1 MKSLRILTALAL
13 VAVTAAT
20 TSAQNVF
27 ARKSLTSISVDQLG
41 EDEILLFKQGFEN
54 KNMSPNE
61 ALNQLKAK
69 GMKEEE
75 LRKLK
80 NRLNASEVED
90 PKDKLQMLSL
100 KLLQMQ
106 DSLARAKRNS
116 AEMSALER
124 LYFLDSNVFGAE
136 LFRNERMDFAPNVSI
151 ATPPSYR
158 IGPGDYLDVTVYG
171 YQEFNRT
178 LLVEPSGAINVPYV
192 GVVSISGL
200 TMKEA
205 RAKLYQVFSGNG
217 YHTLKNNSSEL
228 AVNLKEVRG
237 IDVTVVG
244 AKVPGRYTVPGVASP
259 YHVLH
264 LAGGPAA
271 KGSYRNIQLLRN
283 GKVAARIDLY
293 ELLVSGTKHDDI
305 RLEDGDVIFI
315 PTYTARVNLGGEFK
329 RVYAYEVLPGETLDK
344 VFEWSGGF
352 TEQAFKE
359 KVYVERVGA
368 HGFFADVVSTNQFSS
383 FALQGGDFIVADT
396 LRDLVRSR
404 VAVAGGV
411 QFPGYYATS
420 EGLTAQKLLDLAGG
434 LREGGRWDYVVV
446 SQRSI
451 DGKRAYRSLSGD
463 ALNTVTLLEG
473 DSVLVPMDQMFRKE
487 FEISVRGEV
496 NQSGAIPFGPG
507 ITLYDALIM
516 AGGFTGDADT
526 SKFEVARLR
535 TDDKSFR
542 RAQVLVVRMADAKT
556 FVLQPG
562 DAVSVRYS
570 RVRSKVPSVV
580 LRGEFASPGAYGL
593 KAPYEPLRTVL
604 DRSGGLTPYADFNGA
619 YLVRQTPVA
628 PGDTAREGAQF
639 EMIKGSAYLLDTIAI
654 SRTTLLGRR
663 SFTLQDG
670 DELHVLSRQT
680 TVRLEGAVFE
690 PSTVAHNGSWSFSRY
705 LSLAGGVSEVGNARQ
720 AYVIYPNGASGRSRN
735 YVLWVKRPKVVPGST
750 LVVPEKPIK
759 MGKTSPAELAAIGGV
774 LASMTTLVVTLMTL
788 LQ

>member
-1 MKSLRILTALAL
+1 MKILRIALAAAL
-13 VAVTAAT
+13 LAASATAGY
-20 TSAQNVF
+20 AQNVF
-27 ARKSLTSISVDQLG
+27 ARKSLTSVSVDQLG
-41 EDEILLFKQGFEN
+41 EDEILLFKQSFEN
-54 KNMSPNE
+54 KSMSPSE

-106 DSLARAKRNS
+106 DSLSRAKRSS
-116 AEMSALER
+116 AELSALER
-124 LYFLDSNVFGAE
+124 LYYLDSNVFGAE

-178 LLVEPSGAINVPYV
+178 LLVEPSGSINVPYV
-192 GVVSISGL
+192 GVINLSGL

-205 RAKLYQVFSGNG
+205 RAKLYQVFSNNG
-217 YHTLKNNSSEL
+217 YHTLKNNTSEL

-271 KGSYRNIQLLRN
+271 KGSYRSIQLLRN
-283 GKVAARIDLY
+283 GKVVSTIDLY
-293 ELLVSGTKHDDI
+293 ELLVSGQKHDDI

-315 PTYTARVNLGGEFK
+315 PTYAARINLGGEFK
-329 RVYAYEVLPGETLDK
+329 RVYAYEVLPGESLDK
-344 VFEWSGGF
+344 VLEWSGGF
-352 TEQAFKE
+352 TEQAFRE

-368 HGFFADVVSTNQFSS
+368 HGFYAEVVTAKQFGT

-396 LRDLVRSR
+396 LRDLVRNR

-411 QFPGYYATS
+411 QFPGYYATAN
-420 EGLTAQKLLDLAGG
+420 GLSAQALVDLAGG
-434 LREGGRWDYVVV
+434 LREGGRLDYVVL

-451 DGKRAYRSLSGD
+451 DGKRAYRSVQRGD
-463 ALNTVTLLEG
+463 LASVTLVEG
-473 DSVLVPMDQMFRKE
+473 DSLLVPMDQMFRTE
-487 FEISVRGEV
+487 FEVSVRGEV
-496 NQSGAIPFGPG
+496 QQPGAIPYGPG

-516 AGGFTGDADT
+516 AGGFSDDADT
-526 SKFEVARLR
+526 ARFEVARLR
-535 TDDKSFR
+535 AGDASFR
-542 RAQVLVVRMADAKT
+542 RAEVLQVAMADAKR
-556 FVLQPG
+556 FALQPG
-562 DAVSVRYS
+562 DAVSVRFS
-570 RVRSKVPSVV
+570 RLRSKAPSVV
-580 LRGEFASPGAYGL
+580 LHGEFESPGAYGL
-593 KAPYEPLRTVL
+593 KAPYEQLRGVL
-604 DRSGGLTPYADFNGA
+604 ERSGGLTPYADLYGA
-619 YLVRQTPVA
+619 YLIRQTLLA
-628 PGDTAREGAQF
+628 PGDTAREGVNF
-639 EMIKGSAYLLDTIAI
+639 EVIKGSAYLLDTIAL
-654 SRTTLLGRR
+654 SRAALAGRR

-670 DELHVLSRQT
+670 DELFVMSRQT
-680 TVRLEGAVFE
+680 TVRLEGAVFQ
-690 PSTVAHNGSWSFSRY
+690 PSTVAHNGAWSFGRY
-705 LSLAGGVSEVGNARQ
+705 LSLAGGSSEMGNARK
-720 AYVIYPNGASGRSRN
+720 AYVIYPNGAAERSRN
-735 YVLWVKRPKVVPGST
+735 YVFWVKRPKVVPGST
-750 LVVPEKPIK
+750 LVVPEKPLK
-759 MGKTSPAELAAIGGV
+759 TGKTSPAELAAIGGV